1 MNKLKKI
8 DEIRHKLKSQKISI
22 GSWMQIDDEN
32 VAEIIGG
39 GTGAGIVIFFI
50 VKFFVTEMG
59 ELNNV

>member
-1 MNKLKKI
+1 MPT
-8 DEIRHKLKSQKISI
+8 IRQNS
-22 GSWMQIDDEN
+22 GEN